1 MVASSRKKTN
11 AIKGLVDD
19 QGLRHEDSTTMCS
32 IVHNYLSNLFTL
44 EVLEVDEVVL
54 NAVK

>member
-32 IVHNYLSNLFTL
+32 IVHNYLSNLFTS